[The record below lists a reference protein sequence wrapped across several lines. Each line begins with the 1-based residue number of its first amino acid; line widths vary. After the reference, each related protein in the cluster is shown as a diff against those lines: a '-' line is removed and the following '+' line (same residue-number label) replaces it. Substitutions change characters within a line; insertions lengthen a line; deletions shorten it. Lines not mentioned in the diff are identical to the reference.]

1 MERFVDLG
9 VSFFDEDFTLDPFPY
24 LEDLYPR
31 DDILG
36 FTSDGM
42 NFLFRF
48 EEARQ
53 VIYSPHCRRE
63 LIANAEI
70 EEREQL
76 YAERYPNRARHLR
89 LAYPNM
95 AQVGRPDFV
104 IKRLLMGFLDAT
116 ASVGDF
122 SGAKPIFERLSD
134 GGRIDDYVE
143 SVQTLPMRVMLDTCG
158 LPFTEEDLLDLNHA
172 GIEFIKAFDN
182 YVDEAPLK
190 AADDAVARIWR
201 FLEARLEEAPADS
214 RIRRFVDEG
223 RSRGVDDEKLI
234 VNIGGFLIIPLANT
248 AGISSAYLLR
258 NLIRH
263 PEVRRR
269 LARDPGIV
277 RDDNVMTE
285 LLRRDNHVKALA
297 RQVHADFELRSFP
310 MRKGESIYLF
320 FPGVNLDPA
329 CWPRPLTID
338 LDRSFTSQNNVIFG
352 GSTYMCIGRKLGLE
366 FLKNMTA
373 GFVAH
378 LPDHARIAEDEVEA
392 DGSWVA
398 ERITR
403 KMPIVLEA

>member
-1 MERFVDLG
+1 MERFVELG

-63 LIANAEI
+63 LIADAAI
-70 EEREQL
+70 EEREQV
-76 YAERYPNRARHLR
+76 YAERYPNRARHLQ
-89 LAYPNM
+89 LAYPNR
-95 AQVGRPDFV
+95 AQVGRPDFTTT
-104 IKRLLMGFLDAT
+104 RLLMDFLDAT
-116 ASVGDF
+116 ARVGDF
-122 SGAKPIFERLSD
+122 SGAQPIFERLAE

-143 SVQTLPMRVMLDTCG
+143 SVQTLPLRVMLDTCG
-158 LPFTEEDLLDLNHA
+158 LPFTEEDLLDLNLA
-172 GIEFIKAFDN
+172 GMAFIKALDN
-182 YVDEAPLK
+182 YVDEAPLA

-201 FLEARLEEAPADS
+201 FLETALQEARPDS

-223 RSRGVDDEKLI
+223 RSLGIDDEKLL

-248 AGISSAYLLR
+248 AGIASAYLLR

-263 PEVRRR
+263 PEVRRQ
-269 LARDPGIV
+269 LAQDPELV

-297 RQVHADFELRSFP
+297 RQVHEPFELRSFP
-310 MRKGESIYLF
+310 MREGESIYLF

-329 CWPRPLTID
+329 CWPDPLSID
-338 LDRSFTSQNNVIFG
+338 LDRRFTSQNNVIFG
-352 GSTYMCIGRKLGLE
+352 GAVYMCIGRKLGLE

-373 GFVAH
+373 GFIEH
-378 LPDHARIAEDEVEA
+378 LPDHAQVVEDEVEA

-398 ERITR
+398 ERIIR